1 MSSTQCFG
9 DHDFA
14 SATSRYIWMRCVRAS
29 NVPHTSEQ
37 KVHSTFNCG
46 SSQATTRV
54 LVVKTGIEVL
64 RQKSKSIRGQTER
77 TRRHLR
83 NDYRLTDGQKTSRN
97 IDPMRLQQICFGY
110 SRLACSPSMLH
121 IQDRQSNQRAAKRLS
136 EPCNIYRRA
145 GYNGVFEPHLGNIV
159 WRDSNG
165 LNDNNEGVCRRECHI
180 QLCFP
185 IATEGLCTE
194 ALIIIV
200 GTTVS
205 TRRTW

>member
-1 MSSTQCFG
+1 
-9 DHDFA
+9 
-14 SATSRYIWMRCVRAS
+14 MRCVRAS

-159 WRDSNG
+159 CRDSNG
-165 LNDNNEGVCRRECHI
+165 LNDNNEGVCRRESHN

-194 ALIIIV
+194 ALIIV
-200 GTTVS
+200 GTIVL
-205 TRRTW
+205 TRRT

>member
-1 MSSTQCFG
+1 
-9 DHDFA
+9 
-14 SATSRYIWMRCVRAS
+14 MRCVRAS

-110 SRLACSPSMLH
+110 SRLACSPSASYSTEQPTGRKAF
-121 IQDRQSNQRAAKRLS
+121 IGTVK
-136 EPCNIYRRA
+136 
-145 GYNGVFEPHLGNIV
+145 HLPA
-159 WRDSNG
+159 SG
-165 LNDNNEGVCRRECHI
+165 L
-180 QLCFP
+180 
-185 IATEGLCTE
+185 
-194 ALIIIV
+194 
-200 GTTVS
+200 TVS
-205 TRRTW
+205 SSHTSATSFVGIPMDSMITKKV